1 MKTKKADLTKDPIL
15 WSILVFAVPIFIS
28 NAFQQLYNTAD
39 TMIVGNVLGDKSLA
53 AIGAAGAV
61 YELLVGFSVG
71 VGNGFSLVIGRYYGA
86 GDEDM
91 VKRSAAGS
99 MVIGAGIVLGIMAA
113 SMLGMKPLLILLDTP
128 SNIF

>member
-99 MVIGAGIVLGIMAA
+99 MVI
-113 SMLGMKPLLILLDTP
+113 
-128 SNIF
+128 